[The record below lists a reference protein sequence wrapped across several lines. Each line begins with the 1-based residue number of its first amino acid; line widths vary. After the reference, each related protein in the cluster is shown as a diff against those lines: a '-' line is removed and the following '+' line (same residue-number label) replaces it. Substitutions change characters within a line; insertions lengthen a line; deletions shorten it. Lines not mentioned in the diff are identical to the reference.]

1 MIKKGILFLL
11 LITLATVPGC
21 KVDYSFTGAQ
31 VGTAQTISVQ
41 YFQNN
46 APLNN
51 PSLSQVFT
59 EKLKDKFVRETPLKL
74 IDAEGDM
81 QLSGRITDYNVSPV
95 AIQQNVTAARNRLT
109 ITMQVKFV
117 NKTDSKYDFEK
128 SFTNF
133 EDFDATKSLS
143 AEEGNLVNIICDKIV
158 QDVFNAAVIN
168 W

>member
-1 MIKKGILFLL
+1 MIKKILIISVGLL
-11 LITLATVPGC
+11 LLQSSCNRVN
-21 KVDYSFTGAQ
+21 YSFTGAQ
-31 VGTAQTISVQ
+31 TGTAKTVSVR
-41 YFQNN
+41 YFTNI

-74 IDAEGDM
+74 VDEDGDLM
-81 QLSGRITDYNVSPV
+81 LSGRIIGYEVIPV
-95 AIQQNVTAARNRLT
+95 AIQQNVTAAQNRLS
-109 ITMQVKFV
+109 IAIQVKFV

-128 SFTNF
+128 TFSNF

-143 AEEGNLVNIICDKIV
+143 VVESDLINVICDKIV
-158 QDVFNAAVIN
+158 QNVFNDAVIN